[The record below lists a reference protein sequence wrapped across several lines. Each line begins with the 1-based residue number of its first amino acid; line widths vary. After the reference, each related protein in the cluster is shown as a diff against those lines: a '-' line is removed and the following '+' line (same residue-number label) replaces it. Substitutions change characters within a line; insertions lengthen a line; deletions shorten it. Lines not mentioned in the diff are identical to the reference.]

1 MNKKNE
7 RRREVKEKKLSS
19 RHFSSSSSLLVL
31 LLKSCQNFKR
41 KLKKKK
47 HTTWEKENV
56 GGGGRG
62 KNNKDASSSFKKP
75 VRDEELLSEEDE
87 FDNGAPDIPSSPD
100 EGEDAAELE
109 TADEKRLRLAKS
121 YLDRTRQSVADA
133 EEDEEEDQDVE
144 QRRGARDSMVA
155 DLLQQEQL
163 EESGRIQRKL
173 AARVLA
179 PATLQ
184 EGRPV
189 GRKHRQAVTAV
200 CISEDDSTGFAAS
213 KDGLLVQWNI
223 ETGLSEKYEWPSSQQ
238 EPSKTNGSK
247 KKQQGSRHILA
258 VATSSDG
265 RYLASGGLDRSVH
278 IWDTRTRQHLQAFA
292 GHRGA
297 VTSLGFRKGTQQLFS
312 GSLDRT
318 IKLWS
323 VDTRSYIDTL
333 YGHQSEIVSL
343 DCLRQE
349 RVLSAG
355 RDRTLRLWKIP
366 EESQLVFRGHAAH
379 MESCCFISNGEFLSG
394 SDDGCVALWNTIR
407 KKPVSIMRNAHG
419 SSSGVQHQTTENANG
434 LAAAA
439 AAGAAES
446 WVGAVAVCSSSD
458 LAASGAGDGTVQLW
472 ALEDANR
479 SLRAL
484 HGLAVKGFVN
494 SLAFAN
500 SGRFLLVGTGQE
512 PRMGRWARNPDSE
525 NRVFLHPISLR

>member
-1 MNKKNE
+1 MAKVRK
-7 RRREVKEKKLSS
+7 RGQPRSS
-19 RHFSSSSSLLVL
+19 RQASNGSST
-31 LLKSCQNFKR
+31 KKR
-41 KLKKKK
+41 K
-47 HTTWEKENV
+47 TGEKEHV

-62 KNNKDASSSFKKP
+62 KNNKDVSSSFKKP

-109 TADEKRLRLAKS
+109 TADEKRLRLAKA

-133 EEDEEEDQDVE
+133 EEDEEEEKEEEDQDVE

-238 EPSKTNGSK
+238 QPSKTNGSK

-419 SSSGVQHQTTENANG
+419 SSSGVQHHTAENANG

-439 AAGAAES
+439 GGAAES

-484 HGLAVKGFVN
+484 HGLGVKGFVN

-500 SGRFLLVGTGQE
+500 SGRFLLAGTGQE
-512 PRMGRWARNPDSE
+512 PRMGRWARNPDAE
-525 NRVFLHPISLR
+525 NRVFLHPICLR